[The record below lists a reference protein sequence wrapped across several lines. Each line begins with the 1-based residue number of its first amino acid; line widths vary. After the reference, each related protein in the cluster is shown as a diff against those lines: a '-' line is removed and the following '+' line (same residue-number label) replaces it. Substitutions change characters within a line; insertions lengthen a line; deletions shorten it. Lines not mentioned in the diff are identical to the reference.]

1 MATSPNPAATSQ
13 AGPGWGWIL
22 GYGVV
27 SVLFG
32 LYAFAFPL
40 AATFAATLVVGAF
53 FVAAGLVSIA
63 SGIAGRGHEGRV
75 YAIVFGIVS
84 VVIGLILALEP
95 VTGALSLTLLVAVW
109 LGMRGI
115 LELVFGFRLRRGKAL
130 MIVLGLINI
139 VLALYVLATLG
150 WSAAVLPGFILGISF
165 LLGGVHSIS
174 AGLHHKKGAPAFAV
188 PTS

>member
-1 MATSPNPAATSQ
+1 MATTADTAATPQ

-22 GYGVV
+22 AYGVL

-53 FVAAGLVSIA
+53 FVVAGIVSVA
-63 SGIAGRGHEGRV
+63 SGIFAREHEGRA
-75 YAIVFGIVS
+75 YLIIFGLVS
-84 VVIGLILALEP
+84 VVIGLVLALEP
-95 VTGALSLTLLVAVW
+95 ATGALSLTLLVAVW
-109 LGMRGI
+109 LGVRGV
-115 LELVFGFRLRRGKAL
+115 LELVFGFGHRRGRAL
-130 MIVLGLINI
+130 MIALGVVNI
-139 VLALYVLATLG
+139 LLALYVLTTLG

-174 AGLHHKKGAPAFAV
+174 AGLHHKKRAAAFAAPAD
-188 PTS
+188 